1 MTVKTILITGCSSG
15 IGAYCARALAAQ
27 GWHVFA
33 TARDPGDLSRLQSA
47 GFEALYLD
55 YTEPA
60 SILAAFEA
68 VLARTGTGPDALFHN
83 GAYAQPG
90 ALEDVPSSAL
100 RAQFQANVFGWHELT
115 RLIVPHMR
123 ARGTGRIVFCSSV
136 LGLVA
141 LPYRGAYTASK
152 FAVEA
157 LSDTLRLEL
166 AGSGVHVSTIQPGPI
181 ESRFNEHALD
191 AFTRNIDW
199 QKSVHRAAYE
209 ARLAQMEGNRPS
221 RFRRGPEAVF
231 DKLLH
236 ALESKRPRP
245 HYRVTTA
252 TGIAALCRRLLPRRA
267 IDALARRI
275 Y

>member
-1 MTVKTILITGCSSG
+1 MTAKTILITGCSSG
-15 IGAYCARALAAQ
+15 IGAYCARALSAH

-33 TARDPGDLSRLQSA
+33 TARDPGDLARLKSA
-47 GFEALYLD
+47 GLDALYLD
-55 YTEPA
+55 YAEPA
-60 SILAAFEA
+60 SILAASEA
-68 VLARTGTGPDALFHN
+68 VLARTGAGPDALFHN

-90 ALEDVPSSAL
+90 ALEDVPASAL
-100 RAQFQANVFGWHELT
+100 RAQFQANFFGWHELT
-115 RLIVPHMR
+115 RLIVPQMR
-123 ARGTGRIVFCSSV
+123 ARGAGRIVFCSSV

-166 AGSGVHVSTIQPGPI
+166 AGSGIHVSTIQPGPI

-199 QKSVHRAAYE
+199 QKSVHRSAYE
-209 ARLAQMEGNRPS
+209 ARLAQMKGNRPS
-221 RFRRGPEAVF
+221 RLKLGPEAVY

-236 ALESKRPRP
+236 ALESNRPRP
-245 HYRVTTA
+245 HYRVTRA
-252 TGIAALCRRLLPRRA
+252 TSLAALARRILPRRA
-267 IDALARRI
+267 LDALARRI

>member
-1 MTVKTILITGCSSG
+1 
-15 IGAYCARALAAQ
+15 
-27 GWHVFA
+27 
-33 TARDPGDLSRLQSA
+33 
-47 GFEALYLD
+47 
-55 YTEPA
+55 
-60 SILAAFEA
+60 
-68 VLARTGTGPDALFHN
+68 
-83 GAYAQPG
+83 
-90 ALEDVPSSAL
+90 
-100 RAQFQANVFGWHELT
+100 
-115 RLIVPHMR
+115 MR
-123 ARGTGRIVFCSSV
+123 ARGSGRIVFCSSV

-191 AFTRNIDW
+191 AFHRNIDW
-199 QKSVHRAAYE
+199 RQSVHRAAYE
-209 ARLAQMEGNRPS
+209 ARLAQMKGNRPS

-245 HYRVTTA
+245 HYHVTTA
-252 TGIAALCRRLLPRRA
+252 TGIAALCRRLLPRRI
-267 IDALARRI
+267 IDTLARRI